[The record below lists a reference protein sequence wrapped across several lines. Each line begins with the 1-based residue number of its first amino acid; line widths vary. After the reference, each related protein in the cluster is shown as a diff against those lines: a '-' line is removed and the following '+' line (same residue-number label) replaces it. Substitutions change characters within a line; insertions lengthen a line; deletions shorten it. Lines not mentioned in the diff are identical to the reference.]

1 MINMILQMNPELKR
15 NEEAVKALE
24 EKNIFKTDIYE
35 VVDSQLP
42 LNPFSSLVQ
51 PMRLDLFA
59 PPPSL

>member
-1 MINMILQMNPELKR
+1 
-15 NEEAVKALE
+15 
-24 EKNIFKTDIYE
+24 
-35 VVDSQLP
+35 VDSQLQ